1 MGRRPDR
8 FLKPVKSPTKRG
20 YTRKPENRRIFAH
33 LKGNGY
39 YSKSLSRLSF
49 LDHPIF
55 YRIVGL
61 SFSEESKL
69 ANTASAKKRIRSS
82 ERRRVRNRV
91 VRSAG
96 RTYVKKA
103 RTLIAAGKSQ
113 DAEEAVRQAI
123 SQLDKA
129 AAKHVIHPRNAA
141 RRKGRLMAAL
151 AAARKA

>member
-1 MGRRPDR
+1 M
-8 FLKPVKSPTKRG
+8 
-20 YTRKPENRRIFAH
+20 
-33 LKGNGY
+33 
-39 YSKSLSRLSF
+39 
-49 LDHPIF
+49 
-55 YRIVGL
+55 
-61 SFSEESKL
+61 

>member
-1 MGRRPDR
+1 M
-8 FLKPVKSPTKRG
+8 
-20 YTRKPENRRIFAH
+20 
-33 LKGNGY
+33 
-39 YSKSLSRLSF
+39 
-49 LDHPIF
+49 
-55 YRIVGL
+55 
-61 SFSEESKL
+61 

-103 RTLIAAGKSQ
+103 RTLIASGKTE
-113 DAEEAVRQAI
+113 DAVEAVRQAV